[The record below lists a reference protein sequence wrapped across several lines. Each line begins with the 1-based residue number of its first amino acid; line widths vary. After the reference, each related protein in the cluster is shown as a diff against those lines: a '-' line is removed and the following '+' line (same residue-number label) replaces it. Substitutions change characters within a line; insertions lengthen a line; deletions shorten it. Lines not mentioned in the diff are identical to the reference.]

1 LIKNILH
8 ELEFCLITI
17 LLIRVVKGIL
27 EMAEREKDFI
37 VMKLLTIIWPQ
48 ILSIIEQ
55 KKWYRLT
62 PIPFNR
68 LKSVVS

>member
-17 LLIRVVKGIL
+17 LLIRAVKGIL
-27 EMAEREKDFI
+27 KMAEREKDFI

-55 KKWYRLT
+55 KK
-62 PIPFNR
+62 
-68 LKSVVS
+68 